1 MLKTTLAGL
10 RAHLLRLMLTALAIT
25 LGVGFV
31 AGTFVLTDT
40 MRAGFDR
47 QFTASADKV
56 SVAVLAKGDQKIPES
71 TLRTVRAVQGV
82 QDAQGTVRGDAPLI
96 GKDGRAYGEIPTMGM
111 SIPTGPL
118 ARYTITKGRAPAG
131 PGEAV
136 LEKAVAAH
144 TGYRAGDAI
153 RVLDKKGTAHTFT
166 VTGLVDVGVDQEI
179 GFRGAVGF
187 TAPVAAAMTGE
198 RDYVEVDVKAAPGVT
213 DDRLRAAV
221 AEAAGPSF
229 TTVTSHGLAQRMARA
244 SGVNV
249 DQIAMFFLAFAVVAL
264 FVAAL
269 VIYNTFNILIAQRT
283 REMAL
288 LRCVGATRGQVFRSV
303 LIESTVV
310 GLLASVL
317 GAIAGIGL
325 GYGAAFIFNSGNGM
339 PGGSLVVSPTPF
351 LVGVPV
357 GLAVTVLSALMPARA
372 ATRVPPV
379 AALRTQSEG
388 RGRGRA
394 GVVRIIAGALLG
406 AGGIGVAVLALN
418 AKPGRGPFLLIM
430 VAGALLFLG
439 VIALSPLIVQVLS
452 GLVGRP
458 SAWIFGVP
466 GRLAL
471 ANSRRNPKRA
481 AVTTVA
487 LTVGVTLMT
496 MFSVALASV
505 RSTADH
511 SLSDHFPVDYQLR
524 AQAGS
529 DDRPIPGDAVAR
541 LRGRSEFSA
550 VIEVRT
556 ASADVN
562 GQKEDVG
569 SVTQRFLGRDLG
581 PKVKAGS
588 LTDLRPGAV
597 ILHERSGPGARV
609 GGTVNVKTRQGT
621 AALRVVAIVS
631 GESILPDVLLDEA
644 DFTRSF
650 GSKDP
655 QQVFLIAKK
664 GVSTTTSRTAVN
676 DALKDYPIVQ
686 VQSAADIKDQLSK
699 ALDQLFLL
707 VAGLLAL
714 AVVISLIGIANT
726 LTLSVVERTRESA
739 LLRALGLTR
748 RGLRRMLSL
757 EALIISLIG
766 ALIGVVLG
774 TALGWAAISAAI
786 DGAVLGLPVGRIVLF
801 MVLAAVAGVVAA
813 IMPGRR
819 AARTSIVES
828 LAAE

>member
-1 MLKTTLAGL
+1 MA
-10 RAHLLRLMLTALAIT
+10 
-25 LGVGFV
+25 
-31 AGTFVLTDT
+31 TFC
-40 MRAGFDR
+40 
-47 QFTASADKV
+47 
-56 SVAVLAKGDQKIPES
+56 
-71 TLRTVRAVQGV
+71 
-82 QDAQGTVRGDAPLI
+82 
-96 GKDGRAYGEIPTMGM
+96 
-111 SIPTGPL
+111 
-118 ARYTITKGRAPAG
+118 
-131 PGEAV
+131 
-136 LEKAVAAH
+136 
-144 TGYRAGDAI
+144 
-153 RVLDKKGTAHTFT
+153 
-166 VTGLVDVGVDQEI
+166 
-179 GFRGAVGF
+179 
-187 TAPVAAAMTGE
+187 
-198 RDYVEVDVKAAPGVT
+198 
-213 DDRLRAAV
+213 
-221 AEAAGPSF
+221 
-229 TTVTSHGLAQRMARA
+229 
-244 SGVNV
+244 
-249 DQIAMFFLAFAVVAL
+249 LAFAVVAL

-303 LIESTVV
+303 LIESAVV

-317 GAIAGIGL
+317 GAIVGIGL
-325 GYGAAFIFNSGNGM
+325 GYGAALIFNSGNGM
-339 PGGSLVVSPTPF
+339 PGGSLAVSPTPF

-388 RGRGRA
+388 RVRGRT
-394 GVVRIIAGALLG
+394 GIIRIIFGLLLG
-406 AGGIGVAVLALN
+406 AAGIGVGILALT
-418 AKPGRGPFLLIM
+418 AKPGKSPLLMAM
-430 VAGALLFLG
+430 VAGALIFLG
-439 VIALSPLIVQVLS
+439 VIALSPLIVQALS
-452 GLVGRP
+452 GVVGGLPAR
-458 SAWIFGVP
+458 IFGVP

-505 RSTADH
+505 RSTADN
-511 SLSDHFPVDYQLR
+511 SLRDQFPVDYQLS

-529 DDRPIPGDAVAR
+529 DDRPIAGDAVAR
-541 LRGRSEFSA
+541 LRTKPDFSA

-556 ASADVN
+556 TSAKVN
-562 GQKEDVG
+562 GQKGDVG
-569 SVTQRFLGRDLG
+569 SVTQRFLGHELK
-581 PKVKAGS
+581 PKVAVGS
-588 LTDLRPGAV
+588 LGDLRPGAV
-597 ILHERSGPGARV
+597 VLHQQRADGLGARV
-609 GGTVNVKTRQGT
+609 GGTVSLQTRQGT
-621 AALRVVAIVS
+621 ATLRVVAITS
-631 GESILPDVLLDEA
+631 GESVLPDVLLDET

-650 GSKDP
+650 GPKDP
-655 QQVFLIAKK
+655 HEVYLIAKS
-664 GVSTTTSRTAVN
+664 GVSATSSRAEVN
-676 DALKDYPIVQ
+676 DALKAYPMVRIR
-686 VQSAADIKDQLSK
+686 SAADIKDQLSK

-714 AVVISLIGIANT
+714 AIVISLIGIANT

-774 TALGWAAISAAI
+774 TAFGWAAISAAV